1 MEVDNIAPVAISP
14 LDSSR
19 GRGNLRIS
27 TSKRR
32 KAFKVKQSNTAY
44 VAADDS
50 QFHIILVI
58 PETLHTVGLIHV
70 K

>member
-1 MEVDNIAPVAISP
+1 MEVDNIAPVATSP

-27 TSKRR
+27 TPKKRQAR
-32 KAFKVKQSNTAY
+32 KKQSNAAY

-50 QFHIILVI
+50 QFRIILVI
-58 PETLHTVGLIHV
+58 PETPHTVGLTHV

>member
-1 MEVDNIAPVAISP
+1 MEVDNIAPVATSP

-27 TSKRR
+27 TPKRR
-32 KAFKVKQSNTAY
+32 KARKQKQSTAY
-44 VAADDS
+44 VAAEDA
-50 QFHIILVI
+50 QFRIILVV
-58 PETLHTVGLIHV
+58 PETPHTLGLTHV

>member
-1 MEVDNIAPVAISP
+1 MEVDNIAPVATSP

-27 TSKRR
+27 TPKKRQAR
-32 KAFKVKQSNTAY
+32 KQKQSNTAY
-44 VAADDS
+44 VAAEDS
-50 QFHIILVI
+50 QFRIILVV
-58 PETLHTVGLIHV
+58 PETPHTVGLTHV